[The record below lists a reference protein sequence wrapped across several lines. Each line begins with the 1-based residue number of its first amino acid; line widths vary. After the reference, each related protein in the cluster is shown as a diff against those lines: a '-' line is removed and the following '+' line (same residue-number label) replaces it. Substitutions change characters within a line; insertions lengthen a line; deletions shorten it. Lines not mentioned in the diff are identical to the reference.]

1 MQSKTTTILIALS
14 FLLGSTG
21 YGLAQADESAQ
32 GPVGEENTEP
42 LQSEYPNIIS
52 PVSDCPNIAE
62 KYRTG
67 GPGADPLGYPPGF
80 DYPDMSAGDQA
91 ACIDE
96 INKDGNIN
104 EALETQQENNIL
116 QN

>member
-1 MQSKTTTILIALS
+1 MQLRTTTIFLALS
-14 FLLGSTG
+14 FLVVSSG
-21 YGLAQADESAQ
+21 YTLAQTDESAQ

-42 LQSEYPNIIS
+42 LQSDYPNIIS

-62 KYRTG
+62 KYRSG
-67 GPGADPLGYPPGF
+67 GPGADPLGYPPDFG
-80 DYPDMSAGDQA
+80 YPSMSAADQA
-91 ACIDE
+91 ACIAE

-104 EALETQQENNIL
+104 EALETQEENNIL